1 MKTLA
6 VFIVVLLY
14 SVTLSSQ
21 ERITLLFVGD
31 LMQHQAQI
39 DAAHVSEGKY
49 DYSSCFSLIKEQISQ
64 ADLAIGNLE
73 VTLGGR
79 PYRGYPMFSAPD
91 EYLQAIKDAGFDILL
106 TANNHCLDRGKKGM
120 ERTIQLLDSSGIRY
134 AGTYKNLSERRQRY
148 PLFINRNGFR
158 IALLNY
164 TYGTN
169 GIKATSPNI
178 VNYIDKNT
186 ILQDIQSAKARQPD
200 AIIACMHWGEE
211 YQSLPNR
218 EQREL
223 ANWLLQ
229 QGVTHIIGSHPHVIQ
244 PMELRTNGTERT
256 IQLLDSS
263 GIRYAG
269 TYKNLSERRQRYP
282 LFINR
287 NGFRIALLN
296 YTYGTNGIKATSPN
310 IVNYI
315 DKNTILQDI
324 QSAKARQPDAI
335 IACMHWGEE
344 YQSLP
349 NREQRELAN
358 WLLQQGVTHIIGS
371 HPHVIQPM
379 ELRTNGTEQHI
390 IVYSLGNFISNMSK
404 ANTDGGLIFT
414 LQLEKHPL
422 PQPIR
427 PSYTGQSQTPLP
439 DSNPLPFPY
448 CRVSYCGYNL
458 VWTGRPELTKE
469 KNYILYPASFPTEHL
484 TPEARKHL
492 EIFVKSSR
500 KLLQQHNIG
509 IYEKKK

>member
-1 MKTLA
+1 M
-6 VFIVVLLY
+6 
-14 SVTLSSQ
+14 
-21 ERITLLFVGD
+21 
-31 LMQHQAQI
+31 
-39 DAAHVSEGKY
+39 
-49 DYSSCFSLIKEQISQ
+49 
-64 ADLAIGNLE
+64 
-73 VTLGGR
+73 
-79 PYRGYPMFSAPD
+79 
-91 EYLQAIKDAGFDILL
+91 
-106 TANNHCLDRGKKGM
+106 
-120 ERTIQLLDSSGIRY
+120 
-134 AGTYKNLSERRQRY
+134 
-148 PLFINRNGFR
+148 
-158 IALLNY
+158 
-164 TYGTN
+164 
-169 GIKATSPNI
+169 
-178 VNYIDKNT
+178 
-186 ILQDIQSAKARQPD
+186 
-200 AIIACMHWGEE
+200 
-211 YQSLPNR
+211 
-218 EQREL
+218 
-223 ANWLLQ
+223 
-229 QGVTHIIGSHPHVIQ
+229 
-244 PMELRTNGTERT
+244 ERT

-404 ANTDGGLIFT
+404 AT
-414 LQLEKHPL
+414 LTAASSSLCSWRNILSPTHPSL
-422 PQPIR
+422 LHRSESDAPAR
-427 PSYTGQSQTPLP
+427 LH
-439 DSNPLPFPY
+439 PLPFPY

-484 TPEARKHL
+484 T
-492 EIFVKSSR
+492 R
-500 KLLQQHNIG
+500 KLVNTWKSLSKALESCSSSTI
-509 IYEKKK
+509 

>member
-1 MKTLA
+1 M
-6 VFIVVLLY
+6 
-14 SVTLSSQ
+14 
-21 ERITLLFVGD
+21 
-31 LMQHQAQI
+31 
-39 DAAHVSEGKY
+39 
-49 DYSSCFSLIKEQISQ
+49 
-64 ADLAIGNLE
+64 
-73 VTLGGR
+73 
-79 PYRGYPMFSAPD
+79 
-91 EYLQAIKDAGFDILL
+91 
-106 TANNHCLDRGKKGM
+106 
-120 ERTIQLLDSSGIRY
+120 
-134 AGTYKNLSERRQRY
+134 
-148 PLFINRNGFR
+148 
-158 IALLNY
+158 
-164 TYGTN
+164 
-169 GIKATSPNI
+169 
-178 VNYIDKNT
+178 
-186 ILQDIQSAKARQPD
+186 
-200 AIIACMHWGEE
+200 
-211 YQSLPNR
+211 
-218 EQREL
+218 
-223 ANWLLQ
+223 
-229 QGVTHIIGSHPHVIQ
+229 
-244 PMELRTNGTERT
+244 ERT

-422 PQPIR
+422 PNPSVPLTPVRVRR
-427 PSYTGQSQTPLP
+427 PCQTPILC
-439 DSNPLPFPY
+439 LFHTVVFPIVDIIWSGPAG
-448 CRVSYCGYNL
+448 RNL
-458 VWTGRPELTKE
+458 L
-469 KNYILYPASFPTEHL
+469 
-484 TPEARKHL
+484 
-492 EIFVKSSR
+492 
-500 KLLQQHNIG
+500 
-509 IYEKKK
+509 KKKITFFILPVFLQNI

>member
-6 VFIVVLLY
+6 VFMAVLLY

-39 DAAHVSEGKY
+39 DAARVSEGKY

-244 PMELRTNGTERT
+244 PMELRTNGTE
-256 IQLLDSS
+256 
-263 GIRYAG
+263 
-269 TYKNLSERRQRYP
+269 
-282 LFINR
+282 
-287 NGFRIALLN
+287 
-296 YTYGTNGIKATSPN
+296 
-310 IVNYI
+310 
-315 DKNTILQDI
+315 
-324 QSAKARQPDAI
+324 
-335 IACMHWGEE
+335 
-344 YQSLP
+344 
-349 NREQRELAN
+349 
-358 WLLQQGVTHIIGS
+358 
-371 HPHVIQPM
+371 
-379 ELRTNGTEQHI
+379 QHI

-404 ANTDGGLIFT
+404 ANTCSWRNILSPNPSV
-414 LQLEKHPL
+414 PL
-422 PQPIR
+422 TPVR
-427 PSYTGQSQTPLP
+427 VRRLYQTPILC
-439 DSNPLPFPY
+439 LFHTVVFPIVDIIWSGPAG
-448 CRVSYCGYNL
+448 RNL
-458 VWTGRPELTKE
+458 L
-469 KNYILYPASFPTEHL
+469 
-484 TPEARKHL
+484 
-492 EIFVKSSR
+492 
-500 KLLQQHNIG
+500 
-509 IYEKKK
+509 KKKITFFILPVFLQNI